1 MLTKRAGREGKVLVT
16 FSMPAATW
24 ADTIYVVG
32 DFNGWDKWAT
42 QLRQTDGGWLATL
55 ELEPGQ
61 RYAYRYLVDGNQ
73 WHNDWHA
80 DGYAPN
86 SSGGDNSIVM
96 TPQFAEALQNQSKI
110 IDMRRALA
118 LRGTARISG

>member
-1 MLTKRAGREGKVLVT
+1 MITKRPGRAGKVLVT
-16 FSMPAATW
+16 FSMPASIW
-24 ADTIYVVG
+24 ADIIYLVG
-32 DFNGWDKWAT
+32 DFNGWDERAT
-42 QLRQTDGGWLATL
+42 LLRHTDAGWLATL

-61 RYAYRYLVDGNQ
+61 SYQYRYLVDGSQ

-86 SSGGDNSIVM
+86 GHGGDNSVVT
-96 TPQFAEALQNQSKI
+96 TPCFDETPLRQPKI

-118 LRGTARISG
+118 RRDTARISG